1 MTPVNGDNMDFRQTV
16 IKVPALLLCSS
27 PCFVLSSRLDFIFT
41 MAPFAEQDESP
52 AISSPAAHTV
62 FHLMVQGDCL
72 SSSCCICL
80 LASRK
85 AKRRK
90 EVCSAL
96 YRCFPE
102 IAHITSYESCWSESR
117 LGLPRSE
124 VFILAAT
131 HPTADQGSV
140 PRKEG
145 QWVMRAWARW
155 LQEC

>member
-1 MTPVNGDNMDFRQTV
+1 MDFRQTV

-27 PCFVLSSRLDFIFT
+27 PCFVLSSRLDFIFI
-41 MAPFAEQDESP
+41 MAPFAEQDESA

-80 LASRK
+80 WLAGRQSGE
-85 AKRRK
+85 KR
-90 EVCSAL
+90 SAL
-96 YRCFPE
+96 LFTG
-102 IAHITSYESCWSESR
+102 ASQKLLTSLPMNPVGQKVD
-117 LGLPRSE
+117 LGCPAVKSLFWQLLTP
-124 VFILAAT
+124 LQT
-131 HPTADQGSV
+131 QGSV